1 MKTFKKNWNNRIV
14 EDDGCYMSKEAKSF
28 VTAMKNML
36 KRELAPYNINVLS
49 LKPNH
54 YDCSGFL
61 EKDGY
66 YVYIS
71 YSIPRYGDRINFSAS
86 GAGNGVL
93 YREAENEKD
102 FTGGHNHFCALEDL
116 PNFLHQ
122 FIDAGIE
129 RNSFTG
135 IRVGDHIICADEYDR
150 DQDEHEM
157 LITAID
163 ETDSDGIILYGI
175 DLTYGDSEE
184 ASMVAVHA
192 NEFIKRIKPDKQAFF
207 FTFGTAEQFPYQ
219 GGYLIVKARNQAE
232 AVQIFRH
239 SYPDINENT
248 VNCAFIYN
256 EWEWIDKNNCC
267 TDSVCHEI
275 IA

>member
-14 EDDGCYMSKEAKSF
+14 KDDGCYMSKEAKSF

-36 KRELAPYNINVLS
+36 KRELAPYDINVLS

-54 YDCSGFL
+54 YNCSGFL

-86 GAGNGVL
+86 GAGNEVL

-102 FTGGHNHFCALEDL
+102 FTGGRNHFCALEDL

-122 FIDAGIE
+122 FVDAGIE

-135 IRVGDHIICADEYDR
+135 VRAGDHIICADEYNR

-157 LITAID
+157 LITTID
-163 ETDSDGIILYGI
+163 ETDSDGTILYGI

-184 ASMVAVHA
+184 TSMVAVHA

-207 FTFGTAEQFPYQ
+207 FTFGTAKQFPYQ
-219 GGYLIVKARNQAE
+219 GGYLIVRARNQTE
-232 AVQIFRH
+232 AIQRFRR

-248 VNCAFIYN
+248 VNCAFIYQ
-256 EWEWIDKNNCC
+256 
-267 TDSVCHEI
+267 
-275 IA
+275 

>member
-14 EDDGCYMSKEAKSF
+14 KDDGCYMPKEAKSF

-36 KRELAPYNINVLS
+36 KRELAPYDINGLS

-54 YDCSGFL
+54 YNCSGFL

-86 GAGNGVL
+86 GASNGVL

-102 FTGGHNHFCALEDL
+102 FTGGRNHFCALEDL

-122 FIDAGIE
+122 FVDAGIE

-135 IRVGDHIICADEYDR
+135 VRAGDHIICADE
-150 DQDEHEM
+150 
-157 LITAID
+157 
-163 ETDSDGIILYGI
+163 
-175 DLTYGDSEE
+175 
-184 ASMVAVHA
+184 
-192 NEFIKRIKPDKQAFF
+192 
-207 FTFGTAEQFPYQ
+207 
-219 GGYLIVKARNQAE
+219 
-232 AVQIFRH
+232 
-239 SYPDINENT
+239 
-248 VNCAFIYN
+248 
-256 EWEWIDKNNCC
+256 NNCC
-267 TDSVCHEI
+267 TDDNCHEI
-275 IA
+275 IVA